1 MYGKNNLSNS
11 KFRALDAFSKGKDFG
26 DISHELSATV
36 EVYTILIRKPPVNIV
51 TEGLSGLLRIAEES
65 FNFIFLRPPQ
75 SLNSPST
82 KFALFWLE

>member
-11 KFRALDAFSKGKDFG
+11 KLRALDAFSKGKDFG
-26 DISHELSATV
+26 AISRELSITA
-36 EVYTILIRKPPVNIV
+36 EAYTIDTYASGNIF
-51 TEGLSGLLRIAEES
+51 TEGLSGLLGIAEES
-65 FNFIFLRPPQ
+65 FDCIFLRPPQ

>member
-11 KFRALDAFSKGKDFG
+11 KLRVLWTPSQRAKI
-26 DISHELSATV
+26 ISRELSTIA
-36 EVYTILIRKPPVNIV
+36 EVYTIDTYASGKIV
-51 TEGLSGLLRIAEES
+51 TEGLSGLLGIAEES
-65 FNFIFLRPPQ
+65 FDCTLLKPPQ